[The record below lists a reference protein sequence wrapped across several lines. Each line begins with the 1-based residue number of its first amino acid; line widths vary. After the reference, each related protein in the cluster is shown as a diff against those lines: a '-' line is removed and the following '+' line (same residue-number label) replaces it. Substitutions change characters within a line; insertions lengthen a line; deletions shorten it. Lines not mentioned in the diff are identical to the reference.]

1 MSHKTPITTVNHK
14 NANAKTVRVC
24 AAFGGFS
31 VFGPRSR
38 EHTTHHGHHHTTRP
52 KHNTSIYIYMRRK
65 ESHII
70 GSKSEIK
77 FGKHKPVVVVVVVVV
92 GAPAPAKK
100 PTGRKTHAHKPK

>member
-1 MSHKTPITTVNHK
+1 
-14 NANAKTVRVC
+14 
-24 AAFGGFS
+24 
-31 VFGPRSR
+31 
-38 EHTTHHGHHHTTRP
+38 
-52 KHNTSIYIYMRRK
+52 MRRK

-77 FGKHKPVVVVVVVVV
+77 FGKHKPVVVVVVVV